1 MTVGQKRK
9 HADIP
14 LTPKRSTG
22 AGTTQCGADN
32 RSWRRELWLRSLH
45 DPSAYR
51 IQDLRDYG
59 LTDSP
64 NDLPPLLEP

>member
-1 MTVGQKRK
+1 MLRK
-9 HADIP
+9 KDKYTDIG
-14 LTPKRSTG
+14 LTPNRLG
-22 AGTTQCGADN
+22 AETTQCDN
-32 RSWRRELWLRSLH
+32 RSWRRDLWLQSLH
-45 DPSAYR
+45 DPSTYK